1 MQQENDQRLQSRAS
15 LSRERAELQTQ
26 RRDFI
31 HETGISHLMLFLPL
45 GVQLSN
51 RQQVW
56 QPKQNLERDD
66 SGRLGS
72 SFPTRREVY
81 RGYIERSI

>member
-45 GVQLSN
+45 GVQLF
-51 RQQVW
+51 QQAAGVAT
-56 QPKQNLERDD
+56 KTK
-66 SGRLGS
+66 
-72 SFPTRREVY
+72 TRT
-81 RGYIERSI
+81 